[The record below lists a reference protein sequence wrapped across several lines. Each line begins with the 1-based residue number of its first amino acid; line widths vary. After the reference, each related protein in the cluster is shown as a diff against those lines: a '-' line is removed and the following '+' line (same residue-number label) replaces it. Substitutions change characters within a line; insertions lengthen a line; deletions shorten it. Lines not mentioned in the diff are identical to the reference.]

1 MGARSVGNRPTTPR
15 QVDPR
20 GMETSDTL
28 EPPSPSEPASPSPG
42 RGSDRVGVV
51 ILAAGK
57 GTRMRS
63 RLSKLVHPVAG
74 RPMVRQ
80 VVELGR
86 QLGPSAMALV
96 VGHDADEVAA
106 AAGDGVSVVLQAE
119 QLGTGHAVL
128 QARDALQG
136 KADLV

>member
-1 MGARSVGNRPTTPR
+1 MQHSDSSEHPSTGADHNG
-15 QVDPR
+15 
-20 GMETSDTL
+20 
-28 EPPSPSEPASPSPG
+28 
-42 RGSDRVGVV
+42 GSRVGVV

-74 RPMVRQ
+74 LPMVRQ

-86 QLGPSAMALV
+86 KLGPTATALV
-96 VGHDADEVAA
+96 VGHDADQVTA
-106 AAGDGVSVVLQAE
+106 AAGDGVGVVVQTE

-128 QARDALQG
+128 QA
-136 KADLV
+136 